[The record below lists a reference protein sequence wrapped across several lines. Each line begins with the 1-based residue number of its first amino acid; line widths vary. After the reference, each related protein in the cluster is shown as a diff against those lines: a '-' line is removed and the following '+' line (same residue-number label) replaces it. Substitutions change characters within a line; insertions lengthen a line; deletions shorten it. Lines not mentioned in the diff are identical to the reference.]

1 MQARK
6 YNLSFCLGAS
16 LALAIVVILAVA
28 PAFAKD
34 GRDFSGYYAVSNVQD
49 SGGKVSFTLT
59 VQVFN
64 NSDADVKQP
73 VVALMESRPGGPPL
87 GGFGP
92 VKLMKKG
99 LDVTVAHDFSVSR
112 VEYERWQSG
121 LSPTVVVLS
130 KDASG
135 KALQRGVQLSRRPAL
150 PPPGN

>member
-6 YNLSFCLGAS
+6 RNLSLCFGAI
-16 LALAIVVILAVA
+16 LALATVVTLAIA

-59 VQVFN
+59 VQLFN
-64 NSDADVKQP
+64 NSDTDLKQP
-73 VVALMESRPGGPPL
+73 VVALMESRPGGGPV

-99 LDVTVAHDFSVSR
+99 LDVTVAHEFSVPKL
-112 VEYERWQSG
+112 EYERWQAG

-130 KDASG
+130 KDANG